1 MDLRTTIQPK
11 SDQLN
16 ADDLIGGT
24 KTIKIRD
31 VKGAQ
36 DEAQPVSIYFDGD
49 DNKPY
54 KPCKSMR
61 RVLVQL
67 WGGESENYKGRYLT
81 LYRDDSV
88 KFAGVEVGGIR
99 ISHAS
104 HIEEDTRVLLTVAKN
119 SRKPVVI
126 KKIEVKKRQIKDM
139 AAAKQ
144 AIKDGKTT
152 IDNLQ
157 EKYELTEQQLKEL
170 KDEAAK

>member
-1 MDLRTTIQPK
+1 MDIRATIQPK

-16 ADDLIGGT
+16 ADDLIGGA

-36 DEAQPVSIYFDGD
+36 DEAQPLSIYFDGD

-67 WGGESENYKGRYLT
+67 WGYESDDYKGRYLT

-104 HIEEDTRVLLTVAKN
+104 HIENDTRVLLTVSKSKRA
-119 SRKPVVI
+119 PVTIQKLEI
-126 KKIEVKKRQIKDM
+126 KKPQIKDFEG
-139 AAAKQ
+139 AKK
-144 AIKDGKTT
+144 AVAEGTVT
-152 IDNLQ
+152 IELLQ
-157 EKYELTEQQLKEL
+157 SKYEISDEQIKKLESCK
-170 KDEAAK
+170 K